1 MGLLRWL
8 KRFFSVTSSEKSG
21 QAMLRILFWFLIA
34 LPFLGLVAQM
44 ASFTQFIDLT
54 NGIPFW
60 KEPGY
65 WITCGYG
72 LLIAGA
78 AYLGGGFT
86 GFLFG
91 LPRMLTNPD
100 QAKKDHKKDY
110 SRNDNLIQ
118 ISDWVTKI
126 IVGLGLTNL
135 YALPGIIN
143 RFGEHYGSFFP
154 IISQGTLGNG
164 ALIAECIMI
173 FYSIS
178 GFLMGYLWTNIHY
191 IPVLTLM
198 DGITEGLRKKQALA
212 EEMNEI
218 IMEGAENVVD
228 ASDMDSY
235 ERVKA
240 NQSKPGFQGHL
251 LSFEQFNAL
260 VSKAEQR
267 MSQGKEAQ
275 SGMPVELSDPNK
287 NYFGGQQEREGRR
300 LTANVTEIGDN
311 GLYRVNLSVVGT
323 TEEAR
328 MKDGEAVV
336 FALHPTFRRPVRV
349 VHASNGRASL
359 ELIAYGAFTVGVV
372 CSTGDVLLEYDLS
385 TLPGAPKGFVEN

>member
-1 MGLLRWL
+1 MRLLRWL
-8 KRFFSVTSSEKSG
+8 RRFFPATNSEKPG

-34 LPFLGLVAQM
+34 LPFLGLIAQM
-44 ASFTQFIDLT
+44 ASFTQFIDLK

-100 QAKKDHKKDY
+100 QAKKDY

-135 YALPGIIN
+135 YALPDIIS

-154 IISQGTLGNG
+154 VMDQGVNTNG
-164 ALIAECIMI
+164 PLIAECIMI

-198 DGITEGLRKKQALA
+198 DGITAELNKKQALA

-218 IMEGAENVVD
+218 IMDGAENVID
-228 ASDMDSY
+228 ASDTDSF
-235 ERVKA
+235 EQVQA
-240 NQSKPGFQGHL
+240 NQSRSGFAGQI

-260 VSKAEQR
+260 VSKAEEC
-267 MSQGKEAQ
+267 MSQGMAAQ
-275 SGMPVELSDPNK
+275 SGTPIELSDPNK
-287 NYFGGQQEREGRR
+287 GRFGGQQERDGRR
-300 LTANVTEIGDN
+300 VTANVSEIGDN
-311 GLYRVNLSVVGT
+311 GLYRVSLSVVGT
-323 TEEAR
+323 TEETR
-328 MKDGEAVV
+328 MQNGEAVV
-336 FALHPTFRRPVRV
+336 FALHPTFRKPVRV

-359 ELIAYGAFTVGVV
+359 EVISYGAFTVGVA
-372 CSTGDVLLEYDLS
+372 CNMGDVLLEYDLS
-385 TLPGAPKGFVEN
+385 TLPGAPREFVEN